1 MGTFAAEHFRPL
13 LLFHSGDVGDLYMR
27 VPFVI
32 CTALILSASTA
43 WAFDSS
49 ATPLAAGKP
58 AGLHQAQLLE
68 DGNGMLL
75 VAGAALVGITIA
87 LATASNDV
95 SQASGTSPGSSSS
108 TSTTGTNP

>member
-1 MGTFAAEHFRPL
+1 MK
-13 LLFHSGDVGDLYMR
+13 

-32 CTALILSASTA
+32 CPALMLSL
-43 WAFDSS
+43 SS
-49 ATPLAAGKP
+49 ALAVDRSGALPAGKP
-58 AGLHQAQLLE
+58 AGLHQAQLE

-87 LATASNDV
+87 LATASNNV
-95 SQASGTSPGSSSS
+95 SQPTGTSPATS